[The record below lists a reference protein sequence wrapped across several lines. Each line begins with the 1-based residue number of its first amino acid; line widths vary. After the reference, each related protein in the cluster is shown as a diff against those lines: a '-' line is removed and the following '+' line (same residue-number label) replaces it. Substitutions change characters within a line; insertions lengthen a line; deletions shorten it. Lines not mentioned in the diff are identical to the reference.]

1 MLTKVNYKIVLVG
14 DSAVGKTCVATR
26 YVSDDF
32 YEFQEPT
39 IGASFM
45 TKKVESEDK
54 EIRFEIW
61 DTAGQ
66 ERYRGL
72 APMYYRKASIA
83 LVVYDITQKDSFEG
97 AKSWIEE
104 LKRRSPSTC
113 IIAVLGNKCD
123 LEKNRK
129 VSKYSS
135 TEYFEKNKNLIHFE
149 VSAKTGKNIKKL
161 FQVLIEKLLKDNI
174 EGIQKPIQLDNNNNN
189 NNSRCC

>member
-45 TKKVESEDK
+45 TKKVETNDK

-66 ERYRGL
+66 E
-72 APMYYRKASIA
+72 KFQA
-83 LVVYDITQKDSFEG
+83 LRQISYFI
-97 AKSWIEE
+97 
-104 LKRRSPSTC
+104 LRSPTGAG
-113 IIAVLGNKCD
+113 IFLKGQKMF
-123 LEKNRK
+123 
-129 VSKYSS
+129 
-135 TEYFEKNKNLIHFE
+135 FE
-149 VSAKTGKNIKKL
+149 
-161 FQVLIEKLLKDNI
+161 
-174 EGIQKPIQLDNNNNN
+174 
-189 NNSRCC
+189 

>member
-1 MLTKVNYKIVLVG
+1 MLTKVNYKFVLVG
-14 DSAVGKTCVATR
+14 DSAVGKSCVAAR
-26 YVSDDF
+26 YINNDF

-39 IGASFM
+39 IGAAFM
-45 TKKVESEDK
+45 AKKIEIDDK
-54 EIRFEIW
+54 EVRLEIW

-72 APMYYRKASIA
+72 APMYYRNASVA

-104 LKRRSPSTC
+104 LRRKSPDNC

-129 VSKYSS
+129 VNKNMVN
-135 TEYFEKNKNLIHFE
+135 EYFQNNDLIHLE
-149 VSAKTGKNIKKL
+149 TSAKTGKNIKKL
-161 FQVLIEKLLKDNI
+161 FELIINKLISENI
-174 EGIQKPIQLDNNNNN
+174 EGVIKPRNLNEIKV
-189 NNSRCC
+189 NNSKCC